1 METIN
6 DALIQAVK
14 DLGGSKIVGPMLWPE
29 LLIDQ
34 AQKKLLDCLNPERQ
48 HHLTPEQASLI
59 LRKAKEAGKHE
70 AMEFVCA
77 YIGYSNPTPIEPAD
91 ERAQLQKQ
99 FIAAKDVIVSLMG
112 RMEKLG

>member
-34 AQKKLLDCLNPERQ
+34 AQKKLLDCLNPERP

-59 LRKAKEAGKHE
+59 LRKAKEAGKHG
-70 AMEFVCA
+70 AMEFVCS
-77 YIGYSNPTPIEPAD
+77 YIGYSNPTPIEPKD
-91 ERAQLQKQ
+91 EKAQLQKD
-99 FIAAKDVIVSLMG
+99 FIAYAKSMAVMLA